1 MMKFG
6 LVRTSLID
14 YPGEVAAVL
23 FTRGCNLRCPYCHNP
38 ELVTGPEPGGMLG
51 TEEVLAFLGR
61 RKAVLGGVCVSGGEP
76 LLHPE
81 LPAFLREIRRM
92 GLKVKL
98 DTNGT
103 LPDALRRVEAD
114 YIAMDLKTLP
124 ERYGLLAAGGESFA
138 EAVRESAEYIKGNGC
153 DHELRTTAAP
163 GIFGPE
169 DIPGMA
175 ALVRGARRY
184 VLAAFRPGETLD
196 PDYGRDTA
204 PYTQEELL
212 AFQRDFRARG
222 VDCRVRGI
230 SGEGT

>member
-1 MMKFG
+1 MKESPLFDWPVRVYWEDTDAGGVVYYANYLKFLERARTEWLSALG
-6 LVRTSLID
+6 LEQDRLACD
-14 YPGEVAAVL
+14 AGVL
-23 FTRGCNLRCPYCHNP
+23 F
-38 ELVTGPEPGGMLG
+38 V
-51 TEEVLAFLGR
+51 V
-61 RKAVLGGVCVSGGEP
+61 
-76 LLHPE
+76 
-81 LPAFLREIRRM
+81 
-92 GLKVKL
+92 
-98 DTNGT
+98 
-103 LPDALRRVEAD
+103 RRVEAD